1 MSTHTIE
8 GAGSRRVRIFAAW
21 LAMCLWAIAGQ
32 ASAALTLS
40 PTSVSVPAGMYS
52 VVKITGARGE
62 IQAESKNTAI
72 VTVTLTNVTS
82 SSATLNVF
90 GKGAGTAT
98 VRCAT
103 PGRRPAC
110 RSP

>member
-1 MSTHTIE
+1 
-8 GAGSRRVRIFAAW
+8 
-21 LAMCLWAIAGQ
+21 MCLWAIAGQ

-52 VVKITGARGE
+52 VVKITGTRGE

-72 VTVTLTNVTS
+72 VTVTLTNVNS

-98 VRCAT
+98 VKVRDPAT
-103 PGRRPAC
+103 ETSLR
-110 RSP
+110 